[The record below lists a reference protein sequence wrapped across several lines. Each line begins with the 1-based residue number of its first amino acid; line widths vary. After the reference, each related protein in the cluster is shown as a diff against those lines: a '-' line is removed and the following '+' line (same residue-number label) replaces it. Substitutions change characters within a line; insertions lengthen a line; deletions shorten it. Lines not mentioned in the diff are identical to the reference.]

1 MRWEEYLSSVS
12 WMWQKSKNRWKNGGA
27 NETKMELTP
36 TEINLIKEESK
47 IHMPDC

>member
-1 MRWEEYLSSVS
+1 MRRISLFCVLNVT
-12 WMWQKSKNRWKNGGA
+12 KDKNCWRDGGA

-47 IHMPDC
+47 IHRPAC

>member
-1 MRWEEYLSSVS
+1 MRRISLFCVLNVTKDKKCWRDS
-12 WMWQKSKNRWKNGGA
+12 GA

-47 IHMPDC
+47 IRMTAC